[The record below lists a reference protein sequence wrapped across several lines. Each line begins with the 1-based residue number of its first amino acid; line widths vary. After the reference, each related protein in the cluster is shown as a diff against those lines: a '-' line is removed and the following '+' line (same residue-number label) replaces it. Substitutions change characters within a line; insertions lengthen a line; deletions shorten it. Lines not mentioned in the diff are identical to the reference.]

1 MSDKMRGIPFKT
13 LLENALWECRKQ
25 KSLFHVPVHEAS
37 SNCMQLAGRPLSVPI
52 GPAAGPH
59 TQLAQNL
66 LAGFAAGA
74 RVFELKT
81 VQIMEGKELGIV
93 KPCIYVDGEAYNT
106 EWSTELTVAEAAEEY
121 IKGYVAIWLLTREF
135 GWDCN
140 FQFHVSVGYDLA
152 GIQSPKIDTFLN
164 TMKDASGS
172 AFWAQCLHEAECAL
186 PLFEHVD
193 AAYIRRIDPHI
204 SNVVTLST
212 MHGCPSDEIER
223 IASYLIEEKGF
234 HTYIKCNPTLIG
246 YRSVRSL
253 LDQLG
258 YGYMVFDTTH
268 FEHDMKLEDAVDMI
282 HRLMRLAEKKGLSFG
297 VKLTNTFPVEIR
309 HGELSGDAMYM
320 SGKPLFPLAIHVA
333 KALSE
338 ATCGRLPIS
347 FSGGIDPH
355 NIASVLAC
363 GIAPVTVA
371 TLLLKTGGYQNLT
384 RLAALVPD
392 KIPHQVDC
400 EKLRALCDAIL
411 SDPYYQKQ
419 EKKSRAR
426 NQTAPP
432 AACFKCKNCVDVCP
446 NRANFPLPDLKSA
459 IHMDSYC
466 NECGNCACL
475 CPFGYV
481 PYRDK
486 FTYFDTLEDFESSQ
500 NDGFFGH
507 EKYRYLGQT
516 GTDFSAL
523 PEEMRQVIDVFLN
536 QGGQNV

>member
-13 LLENALWECRKQ
+13 LLENALWEYRKQ

-121 IKGYVAIWLLTREF
+121 IKGYVAIWLLAREF

-338 ATCGRLPIS
+338 ATSGRLPIS

-384 RLAALVPD
+384 RLAALVTD
-392 KIPHQVDC
+392 RIPHQVDC
-400 EKLRALCDAIL
+400 EKLRALCDSIL

-516 GTDFSAL
+516 GTDVSAL
-523 PEEMRQVIDVFLN
+523 PEEVRQVIDVFLN

>member
-13 LLENALWECRKQ
+13 LLENALWEYRKQ

-81 VQIMEGKELGIV
+81 VQIMEGEELGIV

-121 IKGYVAIWLLTREF
+121 IKGYVAIWLLAREF

-338 ATCGRLPIS
+338 ATSGRLPIS

-392 KIPHQVDC
+392 RIPHQVDC
-400 EKLRALCDAIL
+400 EKLRALCDSIL

-516 GTDFSAL
+516 GTDVSAL
-523 PEEMRQVIDVFLN
+523 PEEVRQVIDVFLN

>member
-400 EKLRALCDAIL
+400 EKLRVLCDSIL

-523 PEEMRQVIDVFLN
+523 PEEVRQVIDVFLN

>member
-13 LLENALWECRKQ
+13 LLENALWEYRKQ

-81 VQIMEGKELGIV
+81 VQIMEGEELGIV

-121 IKGYVAIWLLTREF
+121 IKGYVAIWLLAREF

-164 TMKDASGS
+164 TMKDALGS

-338 ATCGRLPIS
+338 ATGGRLPIS

-392 KIPHQVDC
+392 RIPHQVDC
-400 EKLRALCDAIL
+400 EKLRVLCDSIL

-516 GTDFSAL
+516 GTDVSAL
-523 PEEMRQVIDVFLN
+523 PEEVRQVIDVFLN

>member
-258 YGYMVFDTTH
+258 YGYMAFDTTH

-400 EKLRALCDAIL
+400 EKLRVLCDSIL

>member
-121 IKGYVAIWLLTREF
+121 IKGYVAIWLLAREF

>member
-400 EKLRALCDAIL
+400 EKLRVLCDSIL

>member
-338 ATCGRLPIS
+338 ATGGRLPIS

-392 KIPHQVDC
+392 RIPHQVDC
-400 EKLRALCDAIL
+400 EKLRVLCDSIL

>member
-13 LLENALWECRKQ
+13 LLENALWEYRKQ

-121 IKGYVAIWLLTREF
+121 IKGYVAIWLLAREF

-258 YGYMVFDTTH
+258 YGYVVFDTTH

-309 HGELSGDAMYM
+309 HEELSGDAMYM

-338 ATCGRLPIS
+338 ATGGRLPIS

-371 TLLLKTGGYQNLT
+371 TLLLKAGGYQNLT

-392 KIPHQVDC
+392 RIPHQVDC
-400 EKLRALCDAIL
+400 EKLRVLCDSIL

-523 PEEMRQVIDVFLN
+523 PEEVRQVIDVFLN

>member
-1 MSDKMRGIPFKT
+1 
-13 LLENALWECRKQ
+13 
-25 KSLFHVPVHEAS
+25 
-37 SNCMQLAGRPLSVPI
+37 
-52 GPAAGPH
+52 
-59 TQLAQNL
+59 
-66 LAGFAAGA
+66 
-74 RVFELKT
+74 
-81 VQIMEGKELGIV
+81 
-93 KPCIYVDGEAYNT
+93 
-106 EWSTELTVAEAAEEY
+106 
-121 IKGYVAIWLLTREF
+121 
-135 GWDCN
+135 
-140 FQFHVSVGYDLA
+140 
-152 GIQSPKIDTFLN
+152 
-164 TMKDASGS
+164 
-172 AFWAQCLHEAECAL
+172 
-186 PLFEHVD
+186 
-193 AAYIRRIDPHI
+193 
-204 SNVVTLST
+204 
-212 MHGCPSDEIER
+212 
-223 IASYLIEEKGF
+223 
-234 HTYIKCNPTLIG
+234 
-246 YRSVRSL
+246 
-253 LDQLG
+253 
-258 YGYMVFDTTH
+258 
-268 FEHDMKLEDAVDMI
+268 
-282 HRLMRLAEKKGLSFG
+282 
-297 VKLTNTFPVEIR
+297 
-309 HGELSGDAMYM
+309 M

-338 ATCGRLPIS
+338 ATSVQIVDLLRAG
-347 FSGGIDPH
+347 FDPH

-392 KIPHQVDC
+392 RIPHQVDC
-400 EKLRALCDAIL
+400 EKLRALCDSIL

-516 GTDFSAL
+516 GTDVSAL
-523 PEEMRQVIDVFLN
+523 PEEVRQVIDVFLN

>member
-13 LLENALWECRKQ
+13 LLENALWEYRKQ

-81 VQIMEGKELGIV
+81 VQIMEGEELGIV

-121 IKGYVAIWLLTREF
+121 IKGYVAIWLLAREF

-309 HGELSGDAMYM
+309 HGELSGDAIYM
-320 SGKPLFPLAIHVA
+320 SGKRLFPLAIHVA

-338 ATCGRLPIS
+338 ATSGRLPIS
-347 FSGGIDPH
+347 FSGGIYRTILH
-355 NIASVLAC
+355 RC
-363 GIAPVTVA
+363 
-371 TLLLKTGGYQNLT
+371 
-384 RLAALVPD
+384 
-392 KIPHQVDC
+392 
-400 EKLRALCDAIL
+400 LRAGLRL
-411 SDPYYQKQ
+411 
-419 EKKSRAR
+419 
-426 NQTAPP
+426 
-432 AACFKCKNCVDVCP
+432 
-446 NRANFPLPDLKSA
+446 LP
-459 IHMDSYC
+459 
-466 NECGNCACL
+466 
-475 CPFGYV
+475 
-481 PYRDK
+481 
-486 FTYFDTLEDFESSQ
+486 SQ
-500 NDGFFGH
+500 H
-507 EKYRYLGQT
+507 CC
-516 GTDFSAL
+516 
-523 PEEMRQVIDVFLN
+523 
-536 QGGQNV
+536 

>member
-13 LLENALWECRKQ
+13 LLENALWEYRKQ

-258 YGYMVFDTTH
+258 YGYMAFDTTH

-309 HGELSGDAMYM
+309 HEELSGDAMYM

-338 ATCGRLPIS
+338 ATGGRLPIS

>member
-13 LLENALWECRKQ
+13 LLENALWEYRKQ

-81 VQIMEGKELGIV
+81 VQIMEGEELGIV

-121 IKGYVAIWLLTREF
+121 IKGYVAIWLLAREF

-523 PEEMRQVIDVFLN
+523 PEEVRQVIDVFLN

>member
-172 AFWAQCLHEAECAL
+172 AFWAQCLHEAESAL

-338 ATCGRLPIS
+338 ATGGRLPIS

-392 KIPHQVDC
+392 RIPHQVDC
-400 EKLRALCDAIL
+400 EKLRVLCDSIL

>member
-13 LLENALWECRKQ
+13 LLENALWEYRKQ

-106 EWSTELTVAEAAEEY
+106 ELSTELTVAEAAEEY

-258 YGYMVFDTTH
+258 YGYMAFDTTH

-309 HGELSGDAMYM
+309 HEELSGDAMYM

-338 ATCGRLPIS
+338 ATGGRLPIS

>member
-13 LLENALWECRKQ
+13 LLENALWEYRKQ

-121 IKGYVAIWLLTREF
+121 IKGYVAIWLLAREF

-338 ATCGRLPIS
+338 ATGGRLPIS

-392 KIPHQVDC
+392 RIPHQVDC
-400 EKLRALCDAIL
+400 EKLRVLCDSIL

-486 FTYFDTLEDFESSQ
+486 FTYFETLEDFESSQ
-500 NDGFFGH
+500 NDGFVGH

-523 PEEMRQVIDVFLN
+523 PEEVRQVIDAFLN
-536 QGGQNV
+536 QGGWRV

>member
-13 LLENALWECRKQ
+13 LLERALFEYRKQ
-25 KSLFHVPVHEAS
+25 KSLFHVPVHAIS
-37 SNCMQLAGRPLSVPI
+37 SDLMQLADRPLSVPG

-81 VQIMEGKELGIV
+81 VQIMEGEELGIV
-93 KPCIYVDGEAYNT
+93 KPCIYVDEEAYNT

-121 IKGYVAIWLLTREF
+121 IKGYVAIWLFAREF

-338 ATCGRLPIS
+338 ATSGRLPIS

-392 KIPHQVDC
+392 RIPHQVDC
-400 EKLRALCDAIL
+400 EKLRALCDSIL

-516 GTDFSAL
+516 GTDVSAL
-523 PEEMRQVIDVFLN
+523 PEEVRQVIDVFLN